1 MNELNLTRTFDAPRD
16 VVFKAWTDKKQ
27 MAKWF
32 GPRGFTTEIL
42 EHDARPGGLSRI
54 IMRGPDGTE
63 YPGKAIFREIVPTER
78 LAMSTFAIDP
88 AGKEVLETLVTVTFA
103 EKDKKTTIKVNVKVV
118 RSTPEAKPYIAGM
131 EEGWNQTID
140 KLGELFSK
148 SSGR

>member
-16 VVFKAWTDKKQ
+16 VVFKAWTDGKQ

-63 YPGKAIFREIVPTER
+63 YPAKAIFREIVPNER
-78 LAMSTFAIDP
+78 LAMSL
-88 AGKEVLETLVTVTFA
+88 GTVGSLATESA
-103 EKDKKTTIKVNVKVV
+103 
-118 RSTPEAKPYIAGM
+118 S
-131 EEGWNQTID
+131 
-140 KLGELFSK
+140 
-148 SSGR
+148 